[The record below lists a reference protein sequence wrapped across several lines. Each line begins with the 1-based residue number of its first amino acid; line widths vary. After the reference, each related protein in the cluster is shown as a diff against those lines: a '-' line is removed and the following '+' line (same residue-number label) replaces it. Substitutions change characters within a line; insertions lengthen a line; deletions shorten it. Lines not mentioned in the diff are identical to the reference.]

1 MARPSTVAVA
11 LVLLLAA
18 CTSEGGSTTTTLPD
32 VSSTPTAGETTTT
45 VPSTTT
51 TVEDIPNGPLPGTEN
66 LPPEVTEELVELV
79 AITEE
84 TRGLQF
90 LEMPLITVVSNEEL
104 ATRVQAQIADEAD
117 DFPADEALYQLLGL
131 LPDDANLEAMLTELY
146 GEQVAGFY
154 DGEVGELVVP
164 MREDGFTVVQ
174 RATLV
179 HELTHALTDQ
189 HFDFHVTFDAMVEEE
204 RLDEATAF
212 QALIEGDASLAELHF
227 LQTLTQAEL
236 GEFFAE
242 ALDIDTSALD
252 AAPAFI
258 QDSLIFPYDSG
269 LAFTQQLYDDEGWSS
284 VNDAYVTMPGLP
296 GTTEQVITP
305 ADFGRDLPSLVPASG
320 VTVPNYE
327 LERTSVWGE
336 LGLRL
341 MIDQVLGEDIGV
353 NAADGWGGDAYQQW
367 FDGTNAAML
376 LVYGGDTDRDTEEL
390 REALVSYADTAIDD
404 EDFVSV
410 QIIDGRLVFIV
421 ADETTVGELI
431 QATVAG

>member
-146 GEQVAGFY
+146 GEQVGGLLRRRSRRAG
-154 DGEVGELVVP
+154 GP
-164 MREDGFTVVQ
+164 
-174 RATLV
+174 
-179 HELTHALTDQ
+179 
-189 HFDFHVTFDAMVEEE
+189 DA
-204 RLDEATAF
+204 
-212 QALIEGDASLAELHF
+212 G
-227 LQTLTQAEL
+227 
-236 GEFFAE
+236 
-242 ALDIDTSALD
+242 
-252 AAPAFI
+252 
-258 QDSLIFPYDSG
+258 
-269 LAFTQQLYDDEGWSS
+269 
-284 VNDAYVTMPGLP
+284 
-296 GTTEQVITP
+296 
-305 ADFGRDLPSLVPASG
+305 
-320 VTVPNYE
+320 
-327 LERTSVWGE
+327 
-336 LGLRL
+336 
-341 MIDQVLGEDIGV
+341 
-353 NAADGWGGDAYQQW
+353 
-367 FDGTNAAML
+367 
-376 LVYGGDTDRDTEEL
+376 
-390 REALVSYADTAIDD
+390 
-404 EDFVSV
+404 
-410 QIIDGRLVFIV
+410 GRLHGRS
-421 ADETTVGELI
+421 ARH
-431 QATVAG
+431 ARP